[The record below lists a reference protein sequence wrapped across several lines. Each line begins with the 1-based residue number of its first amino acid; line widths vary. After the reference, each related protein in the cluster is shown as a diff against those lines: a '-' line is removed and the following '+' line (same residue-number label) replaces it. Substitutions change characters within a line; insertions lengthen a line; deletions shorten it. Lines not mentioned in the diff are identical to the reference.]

1 MNHLLSIHDLNRD
14 DIANVLKTAKALQ
27 KKPQPEALK
36 GKIIALCF
44 FEPSTRTRLSFE
56 TAVLRL
62 GGQTIGFSD
71 TTALST
77 AKGESLQDTIRMIS
91 SYADAIVIRHPLEGA
106 ARLAAE
112 VSSIPVINAGDGANQ
127 HPTQTL
133 LDLFTI
139 NEAFGKLEGLHLGIM
154 GDLKHG
160 RTVHSLVEAAAHF
173 DMRLYFVA
181 GDPSCTLPPYLLEY
195 LKLQGVRF
203 SFHREVK
210 EIVPKLDVLYLTR
223 LQKERLSGPADSRV
237 NLGSPWSHYQCL
249 SLDDL
254 NGAKTHL
261 KILHPLPRQEELPVA
276 IDATPYAHYFEQAKN
291 GIVVRKAI
299 LLGALT

>member
-1 MNHLLSIHDLNRD
+1 MNHLLSIHDLTRN
-14 DIANVLKTAKALQ
+14 DIAKVLNAAKALQ

-112 VSSIPVINAGDGANQ
+112 VSSVPVINAGDGANQ

-223 LQKERLSGPADSRV
+223 LQKERLQGQAPAEYKT
-237 NLGSPWSHYQCL
+237 LC
-249 SLDDL
+249 LDDL
-254 NGAKTHL
+254 HGAKAHL
-261 KILHPLPRQEELPVA
+261 KILHPLPRQEELPAA

-291 GIVVRKAI
+291 GVVVREAI
-299 LLGALT
+299 LLGALS